1 MKNLCARCVKRN
13 AYDLFLKAYGGDK
26 PRTADRAAQTS
37 AERQAQHP
45 RPRSRSTS
53 SLHANGGPVLGRRP
67 NVRISGQVRSGLH
80 ANGGPVLGRRRNVR
94 ISQLLF
100 SYGKLYN
107 GQPCMPHWA
116 ACFRHRGKNIVKLLP
131 VCINACRTP
140 QSQADTNSSI
150 DCSHK
155 AGLRIATFCQLSH
168 RFHLA
173 NSSIFVTHVFVLL
186 PEYSFRPT
194 IGWKVRKIAHQFPM
208 MTQRSLPP

>member
-107 GQPCMPHWA
+107 GQRSTLYAPLGSLFQAQGEKYCETTSCMHQ
-116 ACFRHRGKNIVKLLP
+116 RLQNSTKSGRYKLK
-131 VCINACRTP
+131 
-140 QSQADTNSSI
+140 
-150 DCSHK
+150 H
-155 AGLRIATFCQLSH
+155 
-168 RFHLA
+168 
-173 NSSIFVTHVFVLL
+173 
-186 PEYSFRPT
+186 
-194 IGWKVRKIAHQFPM
+194 
-208 MTQRSLPP
+208 